1 MFRNEEEFNRLV
13 GGLPIDTQVDPA
25 HKKLVRR
32 RMLEQHAQVRQSPPG
47 GRMARSIGWARR
59 PSVKTKS
66 LAALAAVLLITA
78 GILAVVYYGAGAKI
92 ALADVQQRLVSVSVI
107 GFRMEMGHPGGMNID
122 FQVYVTEDRIARFEV
137 DGGVSLID
145 FEHGRRLDLMPA
157 RNFAIEGNVQGIPG
171 DPFCRNWLEDLR
183 QCVGRE
189 DARCLG
195 DKTVDGVRA
204 IGWEIQDGQEIV
216 TVWADAAT
224 AELVRVEVQREQVR
238 MALSRFRYDVDYD
251 KAKFSLVPPP
261 GYTVRAASVDFRRSS
276 EAEVALV
283 LRICA
288 IGNGDVFPNELDAM
302 TFSQV
307 ADKVDWNRVRPYM
320 AETGSP
326 DNVTQVIQQAFS
338 WLAYEP
344 SWTYAGAGVKLGDA
358 GRAIFWHRP
367 AGGTAWRVIYGDLH
381 VETADEPPG

>member
-1 MFRNEEEFNRLV
+1 M
-13 GGLPIDTQVDPA
+13 
-25 HKKLVRR
+25 
-32 RMLEQHAQVRQSPPG
+32 
-47 GRMARSIGWARR
+47 
-59 PSVKTKS
+59 KTKS

-145 FEHGRRLDLMPA
+145 FEHGHRLDLMPA